1 MQEKSSLLQSC
12 GGTAETLISS
22 CESGEDRSRALSR
35 LRVSVAGRR
44 FFTSFWAALALA
56 ILVGGALGLELG
68 MRAGGLAPPPSGRV
82 AETASPQA
90 AGAADVARLREDVR
104 SLRAQIEQ
112 LRHAAETSR
121 TAERLKALETAHET
135 SAAHAQLPSATATRL
150 DALEARLERLERV
163 GVDTTPTAMIQR
175 PGARNGRKTATQ

>member
-1 MQEKSSLLQSC
+1 MQDNSSLLQSR
-12 GGTAETLISS
+12 GATEETLISS
-22 CESGEDRSRALSR
+22 CGSGEDKSRALSR

-82 AETASPQA
+82 AAASPTA
-90 AGAADVARLREDVR
+90 VGAADVARLREDVR

-121 TAERLKALETAHET
+121 TSERLKALEMAHET

-163 GVDTTPTAMIQR
+163 GVDTTPTALIQR
-175 PGARNGRKTATQ
+175 PGARNGRNTATQ